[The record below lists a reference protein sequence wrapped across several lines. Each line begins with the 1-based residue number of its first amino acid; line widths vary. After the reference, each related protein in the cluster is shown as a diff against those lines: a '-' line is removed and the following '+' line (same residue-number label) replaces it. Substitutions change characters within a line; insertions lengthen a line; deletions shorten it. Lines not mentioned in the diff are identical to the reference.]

1 MGFRFQKRIL
11 VLPGVSISLGCR
23 GVPVSIGPKGAKTTI
38 VHRGIKQTVGAPG
51 TDIRYETASLERGV
65 VGRVIHW
72 LFGEGRA

>member
-1 MGFRFQKRIL
+1 M
-11 VLPGVSISLGCR
+11 
-23 GVPVSIGPKGAKTTI
+23 SIGPKGAKTTI